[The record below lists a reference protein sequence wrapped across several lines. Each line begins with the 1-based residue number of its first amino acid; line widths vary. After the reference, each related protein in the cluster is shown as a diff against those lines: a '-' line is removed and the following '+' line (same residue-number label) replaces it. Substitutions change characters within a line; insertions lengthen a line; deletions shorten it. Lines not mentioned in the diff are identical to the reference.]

1 MKSRLNIGVL
11 IDDVNAVFSNQAI
24 KGAEFGAVAMD
35 ADLFII
41 PGMYL
46 DDKDISGGHFQ
57 YEYQYSTLFEFA
69 RNRHLDILYV
79 MMGMIGCRVPH
90 DVQVNFLK
98 KFLGIPVVCLYINID
113 NVPSITFDN
122 KISFEKLITHLISF
136 HGVRKLGYV
145 SGPRTNVDA
154 MERLEAYKTA
164 LDKAGI
170 PFDEDKVI
178 YGNFEESTEGQ
189 VEEFLKSHRDLEG
202 LVFAND
208 RMARGGYNACAGL
221 GIKIGEDLKI
231 VSFDNSKFAS
241 ALNPPLTTVE
251 ANAAELSYK
260 AVMKA
265 EEFINSG
272 NVDDIRVET
281 HPIFRNSCGCKIYNY
296 DSLSRIIDMRGS
308 MVPVEVDRA
317 FNRVDRYLFNEYIR
331 NSEIDGI
338 RTQLRSFV
346 EALVAY
352 TVMEDSDNVEQI
364 IRQDF
369 RKLMEMPVLRYTTME
384 FILNALKVMQ
394 HEMCKEINGSDK
406 IIAVVKMFMDFNRT
420 LALYNGSRSDAANGT
435 EMMARLIN
443 CMTADM
449 FKMNSGQA
457 VHYERALDNL
467 DSIGVETAYLYMFR
481 ETIFHTRN
489 TEFVP
494 PERLLFKAYYVN
506 KKSYAVP
513 EDKQDIPTEDI
524 FANEYISK
532 EHRKTMILS
541 PIFSADE
548 LYGLLLCQVHY
559 EDFDKIEPAALQ
571 ISVAMKTLHLMEQ
584 QEKIQRKLQ
593 ESMRKIME
601 DNNTLNDISKK
612 DQLTGLYNRWGF
624 IEKIGEL
631 LKRGNNEGRTA
642 VVTYADMDNLKYVN
656 DIYGHDEGD
665 YAIKGIGHILKV
677 AFAGDTVISRYGG
690 DEFVVFMLSDIN
702 ESEED
707 IRRRIENIIGE
718 ENELSGKEYMLGMS
732 VGICQRKY
740 SSDIDLYDMISMA
753 DERLYMDKRR
763 RKNERGTYYNIPCAK

>member
-1 MKSRLNIGVL
+1 MKRRLNIGVL

-24 KGAEFGAVAMD
+24 KGAEFGAIAMD
-35 ADLFII
+35 ANLLII

-46 DDKDISGGHFQ
+46 DDKDISEEHFQ

-69 RNRHLDILYV
+69 RNSHLDILYV

-90 DVQVNFLK
+90 DVQVDFLR

-154 MERLEAYKTA
+154 MERLEAYSTA
-164 LDKAGI
+164 LSKAGI
-170 PFDEDKVI
+170 PFDEDKII
-178 YGNFEESTEGQ
+178 YGNFEESTEGL
-189 VEEFLKSHRDLEG
+189 VEEFLKSHSDLEG

-208 RMARGGYNACAGL
+208 RMARGGYNACARL
-221 GIKIGEDLKI
+221 GIRIGEDLKI

-241 ALNPPLTTVE
+241 TLNPPLTTVE

-265 EEFINSG
+265 EEFISSG
-272 NVDDIRVET
+272 RVDDIRVDT
-281 HPIFRNSCGCKIYNY
+281 HPIFRSSCGCKIYNY
-296 DSLSRIIDMRGS
+296 NSLSKIIDMQGA

-317 FNRVDRYLFNEYIR
+317 FNKVDKYLFNEYIR
-331 NSEIDGI
+331 NSEIDEI
-338 RTQLRSFV
+338 RGQLRCFI
-346 EALVAY
+346 EDLVAY
-352 TVMEDSDNVEQI
+352 PVMSDRDNVEKI

-369 RKLMEMPVLRYTTME
+369 RKLMNMPVLRYTTME
-384 FILNALKVMQ
+384 FILNALKVIQ
-394 HEMCKEINGSDK
+394 HEMCKELSESDK
-406 IIAVVKMFMDFNRT
+406 IIAVVKMFMDFNRE
-420 LALYNGSRSDAANGT
+420 LALYNGSRSDAGNGT
-435 EMMARLIN
+435 EMMARLIS

-467 DSIGVETAYLYMFR
+467 ESIGVRSAYLYMFR
-481 ETIFHTRN
+481 ETIFHERN
-489 TEFVP
+489 AEFTP
-494 PERLLFKAYYVN
+494 PESLLFKAYYVN
-506 KKSYAVP
+506 QKSYAVP
-513 EDKQDIPTEDI
+513 VEEQDMQSSDI
-524 FANEYISK
+524 FVNKYVLDGE
-532 EHRKTMILS
+532 RKTMILS

-584 QEKIQRKLQ
+584 QEKIQRNLQ
-593 ESMRKIME
+593 ENMTKIVE
-601 DNNTLNDISKK
+601 NNNILNDISKK

-624 IEKIGEL
+624 IEKINEL
-631 LKRGNNEGRTA
+631 LMKGDNDGRTVMVA
-642 VVTYADMDNLKYVN
+642 YADMDNLKYIN

-665 YAIKGIGHILKV
+665 YAIKGIGRILKA
-677 AFAGDTVISRYGG
+677 AFAGESVISRYGG
-690 DEFVVFMLSDIN
+690 DEFVVFMLIDDH

-707 IRRRIENIIGE
+707 IRKRVEVFTADENDS
-718 ENELSGKEYMLGMS
+718 SGKSYMLGMS
-732 VGICQRKY
+732 VGICQRMY
-740 SSDIDLYDMISMA
+740 SSEIDLYDMISMA

-763 RKNERGTYYNIPCAK
+763 RKNERGTYYNVPAAK